1 MKKACFILLAAAAL
15 AAGAFAWNAMEK
27 AAERDAA
34 AELKRQEDFAE
45 WRAAIQRAEEGR
57 REREGR

>member
-15 AAGAFAWNAMEK
+15 AAGVLAWNAMDK
-27 AAERDAA
+27 AAGKEAA
-34 AELKRQEDFAE
+34 AELKRQEDFAK
-45 WRAAIQRAEEGR
+45 WRAAIRRAEEGR